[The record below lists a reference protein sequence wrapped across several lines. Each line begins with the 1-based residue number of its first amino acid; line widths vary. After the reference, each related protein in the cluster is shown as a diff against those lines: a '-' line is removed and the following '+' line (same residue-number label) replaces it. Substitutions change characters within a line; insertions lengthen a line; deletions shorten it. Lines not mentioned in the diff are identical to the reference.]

1 MHTFYIYANVIWAVQ
16 RPLCPTSEQK
26 DDSIIEAGHLFLENR
41 TSIVYLC
48 NEIKKSIK
56 EGVDQFG
63 WS

>member
-1 MHTFYIYANVIWAVQ
+1 MPMLYEQFRGHYVQ
-16 RPLCPTSEQK
+16 LRNRRMIG
-26 DDSIIEAGHLFLENR
+26 IIEAGHLFLENR
-41 TSIVYLC
+41 TSIVYLY